1 MRFTIIKI
9 ILLLIFAFNEKAYSK
24 KFDLEAL
31 KEACSSIGFKIKT
44 EKHGECVLELHK
56 RSDELKLYKVVTK
69 EQSSEPQK
77 TKSKQATTSTEYS
90 SYFEAKNECTKKSMT
105 VSSNYN
111 KWICY
116 SPNESNYTQVD
127 KKHCSEL
134 YGCAPEKYDQE
145 IEAEARAPEQKM
157 KRDELIKKS
166 QAYNNYISTEGFI
179 SYREWEQKKTNNFK
193 STNQQ
198 DTNYSNSFVDQ
209 ARVNKNINSSYSGEG
224 LGDFIEDL
232 LTIGIVI
239 GGAYLLG
246 TALTPATPPPVGTTT
261 NVFTTIIQE
270 APRYGSPL
278 GY

>member
-1 MRFTIIKI
+1 MRFTVIKI

-56 RSDELKLYKVVTK
+56 RSDKLKLYKVVTK
-69 EQSSEPQK
+69 EKSSEPQK
-77 TKSKQATTSTEYS
+77 TKSKQATSTEYS
-90 SYFEAKNECTKKSMT
+90 SYFEAKNECSKKGMT

-116 SPNESNYTQVD
+116 SPNESNYTQVE

-134 YGCAPEKYDQE
+134 YGCGPEKYDQE
-145 IEAEARAPEQKM
+145 IEAEARVDEQ
-157 KRDELIKKS
+157 RKKS
-166 QAYNNYISTEGFI
+166 EEYYKNWPAYRNYISKHRYI
-179 SYREWEQKKTNNFK
+179 SFNEWVERRQTNNFK

-198 DTNYSNSFVDQ
+198 DTNFSDSFVDQ
-209 ARVNKNINSSYSGEG
+209 ARVNKNVNSSYSGEG
-224 LGDFIEDL
+224 LGGFIEDL
-232 LTIGIVI
+232 LTVGIVI

-246 TALTPATPPPVGTTT
+246 TALTPATPPPVGTT
-261 NVFTTIIQE
+261 NVFTTINENRAMLIS
-270 APRYGSPL
+270 R
-278 GY
+278 

>member
-9 ILLLIFAFNEKAYSK
+9 ILLLIFAFSEKAYSK

-56 RSDELKLYKVVTK
+56 RSDKLKLYKVVTK
-69 EQSSEPQK
+69 EQSSESQK
-77 TKSKQATTSTEYS
+77 TKTNKQSSNEYS
-90 SYFEAKNECTKKSMT
+90 SYFEAKNECTKKGMD

-111 KWICY
+111 NWVCY
-116 SPNESNYTQVD
+116 NLDTLSKKEVD

-145 IEAEARAPEQKM
+145 IEADARQSEQLKKLCSNYWTSKSDR
-157 KRDELIKKS
+157 KRYCDS
-166 QAYNNYISTEGFI
+166 QLTSNKNYDTQSNLYGQNFSSNTV
-179 SYREWEQKKTNNFK
+179 TNN
-193 STNQQ
+193 
-198 DTNYSNSFVDQ
+198 
-209 ARVNKNINSSYSGEG
+209 SYSGDG
-224 LGDFIEDL
+224 LGNFIGEL
-232 LTIGIVI
+232 LKIGIVI

-270 APRYGSPL
+270 GPKYGSPL